1 MKEENE
7 EHKHHIV
14 SYKEHFGTWVGLII
28 LTIMT
33 VAVSVASAN
42 LWALTVVTALTIATT
57 KAILVAYWYMH
68 LKFES
73 KLYKYMLWI
82 VMGLFV
88 SFMLLTVVDYIT
100 R

>member
-1 MKEENE
+1 MSEE
-7 EHKHHIV
+7 KHHIV

-28 LTIMT
+28 LTVMT
-33 VAVSVASAN
+33 VAVSVVSAK
-42 LWALTVVTALTIATT
+42 LLTLTVVTALAIATT

-68 LKFES
+68 LKFE
-73 KLYKYMLWI
+73 KKIYKYMLWI
-82 VMGLFV
+82 VMGLFT